1 MGVAAELRE
10 PVDVWESSMQ
20 VTEEPMGRRSVLAPG
35 GGPQGHGKRL
45 DMNLQ
50 DLIETGAA
58 QTHDFGRVLSEMRF
72 WTARA
77 YSRQTS

>member
-1 MGVAAELRE
+1 MGVAAELRG
-10 PVDVWESSMQ
+10 PVDVWESSTQ
-20 VTEEPMGRRSVLAPG
+20 VAEEPVGRRSVLAHG

-45 DMNLQ
+45 DMNFQ
-50 DLIETGAA
+50 DVIETGA
-58 QTHDFGRVLSEMRF
+58 QTHNVGRVLSEMRF